1 MGGSDK
7 DEEEDGKMEER
18 KLKTSFLW
26 YGKREPT
33 CRAIDSA
40 MLSGGRRIPL
50 LSPPPPPS
58 SSASDSDSDSDSDST
73 AAASVSVSSAGLD
86 IEEAEVQEAI

>member
-50 LSPPPPPS
+50 LSPPPLFVESLSISIYPPS
-58 SSASDSDSDSDSDST
+58 AL
-73 AAASVSVSSAGLD
+73 V
-86 IEEAEVQEAI
+86 